1 MQNTSSK
8 RKGMLTHR
16 YNQGFTLVE
25 MIIAVAIAAI
35 VLGMG
40 VPGFQQLIRANRTV
54 TEVNRLVTALSLAR
68 SEAVKRNA
76 TVAMCRASG
85 SNCSNAVNWEN
96 GWVVFTDNVTQNG
109 TIDAGEQ
116 TLQVYEGMPQGYTL
130 RPAGLIFTNWIAFQP
145 TGQMLGS
152 GGAAADS
159 FRVCDDTG
167 AAAER
172 RLVQVNLLGRANAS
186 KSNGVCT

>member
-1 MQNTSSK
+1 
-8 RKGMLTHR
+8 MLTHR

-76 TVAMCRASG
+76 TVAMRPSG
-85 SNCSNAVNWEN
+85 VNWEN

-130 RPAGLIFTNWIAFQP
+130 RPAGLTFTDWIAFQP

-152 GGAAADS
+152 GGAATDS
-159 FRVCDDTG
+159 FRVCDDTQ

-172 RLVQVNLLGRANAS
+172 RLIQVNLIGRANAS
-186 KSNGVCT
+186 KNNGGCP

>member
-1 MQNTSSK
+1 
-8 RKGMLTHR
+8 MLAHR

-76 TVAMCRASG
+76 TVAMRPSG
-85 SNCSNAVNWEN
+85 VNWEN

-116 TLQVYEGMPQGYTL
+116 VLQVYEGMPQGYTL
-130 RPAGLIFTNWIAFQP
+130 RPGPSPVPTLTDWIAFQP
-145 TGQMLGS
+145 TGQMLGT
-152 GGAAADS
+152 GGAAAE
-159 FRVCDDTG
+159 FRVCDDTQ

-172 RLVQVNLLGRANAS
+172 RRIQVNLIGRAHAS
-186 KSNGVCT
+186 KDNGGCT

>member
-1 MQNTSSK
+1 
-8 RKGMLTHR
+8 MLTHR

-76 TVAMCRASG
+76 TVGLSRPCG
-85 SNCSNAVNWEN
+85 STCSPAVNWEN
-96 GWVVFTDNVTQNG
+96 GWEIFSDNNQNA
-109 TIDAGEQ
+109 TKDLGEQ
-116 TLQVYEGMPQGYTL
+116 VLQVYEGMPQGYTL
-130 RPAGLIFTNWIAFQP
+130 SPGATFTNGIAFQP

-152 GGAAADS
+152 GGAATDC
-159 FRVCDDTG
+159 FRVYDDTQV
-167 AAAER
+167 AAESR
-172 RLVQVNLLGRANAS
+172 RIQVNLVGRANAS
-186 KSNGVCT
+186 KNIVGCP

>member
-1 MQNTSSK
+1 
-8 RKGMLTHR
+8 MLARR

-25 MIIAVAIAAI
+25 MIITVAIAAI

-85 SNCSNAVNWEN
+85 SNCSLAPGVNWEN

-130 RPAGLIFTNWIAFQP
+130 RPGATFADWIAFQP

-152 GGAAADS
+152 GPDPDAADS
-159 FRVCDDTG
+159 FRVCDDTQ

-172 RLVQVNLLGRANAS
+172 RLIQVNLVGRANAS
-186 KSNGVCT
+186 KNNGGCP

>member
-1 MQNTSSK
+1 
-8 RKGMLTHR
+8 
-16 YNQGFTLVE
+16 

-85 SNCSNAVNWEN
+85 SNARCAGVNWEN

-130 RPAGLIFTNWIAFQP
+130 RPGAYLCKLDRLPADRPDAGQRP
-145 TGQMLGS
+145 GPG
-152 GGAAADS
+152 
-159 FRVCDDTG
+159 C
-167 AAAER
+167 R
-172 RLVQVNLLGRANAS
+172 R
-186 KSNGVCT
+186 

>member
-1 MQNTSSK
+1 
-8 RKGMLTHR
+8 MLAHR
-16 YNQGFTLVE
+16 DNRGFTLVE
-25 MIIAVAIAAI
+25 MIITVAIAAI

-40 VPGFQQLIRANRTV
+40 IPGFQQLIRANRTV

-68 SEAVKRNA
+68 SEAVKRNV
-76 TVAMCRASG
+76 TVAICRASG

-96 GWVVFTDNVTQNG
+96 GWVVFADNLIQNG

-116 TLQVYEGMPQGYTL
+116 RLQVYEGMPQGYTL
-130 RPAGLIFTNWIAFQP
+130 SPGPTFANWIAFQP

-159 FRVCDDTG
+159 FRVCDDTQTP
-167 AAAER
+167 AER
-172 RLVQVNLLGRANAS
+172 RLIQVNLVGRANAS
-186 KSNGVCT
+186 KSNGACI

>member
-1 MQNTSSK
+1 
-8 RKGMLTHR
+8 MLAHR
-16 YNQGFTLVE
+16 VSQGFTLVE
-25 MIIAVAIAAI
+25 LIITVAIAAI
-35 VLGMG
+35 VLGLG

-85 SNCSNAVNWEN
+85 SNCSPAPGDTWET
-96 GWVVFTDNVTQNG
+96 GWVVFTDNVIQNG

-116 TLQVYEGMPQGYTL
+116 TLQVYERMPQGYTL
-130 RPAGLIFTNWIAFQP
+130 RPLGPTFKDWIAFQP

-152 GGAAADS
+152 GPDPDATDS
-159 FRVCDDTG
+159 FRVCDDTQ

-172 RLVQVNLLGRANAS
+172 RLIQVNLVGRAYAS
-186 KSNGVCT
+186 PSNGVCQ

>member
-1 MQNTSSK
+1 MYNTSSK
-8 RKGMLTHR
+8 RKGMLAHR

-25 MIIAVAIAAI
+25 LIITVAIAAI
-35 VLGMG
+35 VLGLG

-85 SNCSNAVNWEN
+85 SNCSTTVNWEN
-96 GWVVFTDNVTQNG
+96 GWVVFADNVTQNG

-116 TLQVYEGMPQGYTL
+116 TLQVYERMPQGYTL
-130 RPAGLIFTNWIAFQP
+130 RAGANFANWIAFQP

-159 FRVCDDTG
+159 FRVCDDTQ
-167 AAAER
+167 ATAER
-172 RLVQVNLLGRANAS
+172 RLIQVNLVGRANAS
-186 KSNGVCT
+186 RTAGACT

>member
-1 MQNTSSK
+1 
-8 RKGMLTHR
+8 MLAHR

-25 MIIAVAIAAI
+25 MIITVAIAAI

-85 SNCSNAVNWEN
+85 SNCSNGVPWEN

-116 TLQVYEGMPQGYTL
+116 TLQVYERMPQGYTL
-130 RPAGLIFTNWIAFQP
+130 RPGPTFTNWIAFQP

-159 FRVCDDTG
+159 FRVCDDTQ

-172 RLVQVNLLGRANAS
+172 RLIQVNLVGRTNAS
-186 KSNGVCT
+186 KNNGVCP

>member
-1 MQNTSSK
+1 M
-8 RKGMLTHR
+8 
-16 YNQGFTLVE
+16 
-25 MIIAVAIAAI
+25 
-35 VLGMG
+35 
-40 VPGFQQLIRANRTV
+40 
-54 TEVNRLVTALSLAR
+54 VTALSLAR

-76 TVAMCRASG
+76 TVAVCRASG

-96 GWVVFTDNVTQNG
+96 GWVVFTDVNQNG

-116 TLQVYEGMPQGYTL
+116 RLQVYEGMPQGYTL
-130 RPAGLIFTNWIAFQP
+130 RPLGLTFTNWIAFQP

-167 AAAER
+167 APAER
-172 RLVQVNLLGRANAS
+172 RLIQVNLVGRANAS
-186 KSNGVCT
+186 KTAGACTT

>member
-1 MQNTSSK
+1 
-8 RKGMLTHR
+8 
-16 YNQGFTLVE
+16 
-25 MIIAVAIAAI
+25 MIMTVAIAAI
-35 VLGMG
+35 VLGLG

-96 GWVVFTDNVTQNG
+96 GWVVFADNVTQNG
-109 TIDAGEQ
+109 TINAGEQ
-116 TLQVYEGMPQGYTL
+116 VLQVYEGMPQGYTM
-130 RPAGLIFTNWIAFQP
+130 RPGATFANWIAFQP

-152 GGAAADS
+152 GGAATDS
-159 FRVCDDTG
+159 FRVCDDTQ

-172 RLVQVNLLGRANAS
+172 RLIQVNLIGRANAS
-186 KSNGVCT
+186 KNNGGCP

>member
-1 MQNTSSK
+1 
-8 RKGMLTHR
+8 MLAHR

-76 TVAMCRASG
+76 TVAMRPSAAIAG
-85 SNCSNAVNWEN
+85 VNWEN

-130 RPAGLIFTNWIAFQP
+130 RPAGPTFTNWIAFQP

-152 GGAAADS
+152 GPEPDAADS
-159 FRVCDDTG
+159 FRVCDDTQ

-172 RLVQVNLLGRANAS
+172 RLIQVNLVGRANAS
-186 KSNGVCT
+186 RTPEYAHEDHF

>member
-1 MQNTSSK
+1 
-8 RKGMLTHR
+8 MLAHR
-16 YNQGFTLVE
+16 VNQGFTLVE
-25 MIIAVAIAAI
+25 MIITVAIAAI

-85 SNCSNAVNWEN
+85 SNCSLAPGVNWEN

-116 TLQVYEGMPQGYTL
+116 TLQVYERMPQGYTL
-130 RPAGLIFTNWIAFQP
+130 RPGPTFTNWIAFQP

-159 FRVCDDTG
+159 FRVCDDTQ

-172 RLVQVNLLGRANAS
+172 RLIQVNLVGRANAS
-186 KSNGVCT
+186 KNNGVCP